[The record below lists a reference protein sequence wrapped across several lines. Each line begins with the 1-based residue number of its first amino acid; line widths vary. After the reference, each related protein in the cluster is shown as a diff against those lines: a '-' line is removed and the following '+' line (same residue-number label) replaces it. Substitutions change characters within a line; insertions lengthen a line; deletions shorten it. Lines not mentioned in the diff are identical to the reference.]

1 MEAYLLVI
9 QNNVTISAKHF
20 MRSESLSDNKKKAA
34 LVIFLGFKKVI
45 RILVNVKNIHLK
57 NRRRDEFS

>member
-20 MRSESLSDNKKKAA
+20 MRSESLSDNKKAA